1 MINKKICIV
10 EDDPNY
16 MILTKKMIE
25 FTSLFDEILTFNNGK
40 SAFEGLIG
48 WKTKNGEFP
57 GIILLDINM
66 PIWDAWD
73 FLDEFSKISGDWQGS
88 IFIITSSIDK
98 VDETRAAEYTIVKEF
113 LRKPVS
119 FSKIIEIF
127 NLNLNKHIPD
137 F

>member
-1 MINKKICIV
+1 MKNKTICII

-40 SAFEGLIG
+40 SAFHGILEI
-48 WKTKNGEFP
+48 KTRLGDFPEF
-57 GIILLDINM
+57 ILLDINM

-73 FLDEFSKISGDWQGS
+73 FLDEFSNVSDGWQGS
-88 IFIITSSIDK
+88 IYIITSSIDK
-98 VDETRAAEYTIVKEF
+98 FDEEKASEYPIVKDF

-119 FSKIIEIF
+119 FNKIIEIF
-127 NLNLNKHIPD
+127 NLD
-137 F
+137 